1 MTDDAQPVL
10 GRRVRFA
17 VAVGTA
23 AATFA
28 GAQWG
33 LVPRLGVPTGAEAAP
48 ATLRTDLYAGPS
60 GAPARTQAQPA
71 GSSTSPTGTASG
83 DASRLAPVTG
93 LRLEAVEGT
102 ATVRWDGPRPT
113 GVRTVVELRDGPDGR
128 VLDTCRTAQSSCSF
142 TGLVDGA
149 TYTATAR
156 RVSVRTTAPPSPTVS
171 SSAVSSPAL
180 LGSGTTLL
188 WLDAG
193 QPESLLTQAGRPAR
207 LGESVTTWRDRS
219 RLRRDATTGPE
230 RAPTLGRIG
239 SHTALSFDGSSALAV
254 TAAGLPVDD
263 APATVLAVALADRG
277 ADRRAVCPGI
287 FTWGLPEAGRGRFV
301 QRACSD
307 YPAHAGVLWG
317 SEKTPS
323 RAPWPAA
330 VPVLVVATFLPGDV
344 TVELNGRQASLWRR
358 PAAEP
363 FDTAT
368 ASGAVVGGTWHPDS
382 VWDGRIGEI
391 VVLSGAAT
399 GPEATTVADYLRRK
413 WRIGKPMPAGEIVP
427 GPAAAG

>member
-17 VAVGTA
+17 LAAGTA
-23 AATFA
+23 VATFA

-33 LVPRLGVPTGAEAAP
+33 LLPHLGVPTGAEAVP
-48 ATLRTDLYAGPS
+48 AALRTGLYAGPS
-60 GAPARTQAQPA
+60 VPPARSPSAA
-71 GSSTSPTGTASG
+71 ASSTSRTGTASG
-83 DASRLAPVTG
+83 AASRLAPLTG
-93 LRLEAVEGT
+93 LRLEAVGGT
-102 ATVRWDGPRPT
+102 ATVLWDGPPAA
-113 GVRTVVELRDGPDGR
+113 GVRTVVELRDAPDGR
-128 VLDTCRTAQSSCSF
+128 VLDTCRTAESSCSF
-142 TGLVDGA
+142 TGLVNGS

-156 RVSVRTTAPPSPTVS
+156 RISVRKSARPSPTVN
-171 SSAVSSPAL
+171 SSAVSAPAL

-193 QPESLLTQAGRPAR
+193 QPESLLTQTGRPAR

-219 RLRRDATTGPE
+219 RLRQDATTGPD
-230 RAPTLGRIG
+230 RPPTLGRIG
-239 SHTALSFDGSSALAV
+239 SHTALSFDGSSSLAV
-254 TAAGLPVDD
+254 TAAGLPVGD

-277 ADRRAVCPGI
+277 SDRRAVCPGI

-317 SEKTPS
+317 SEKTPT

-358 PAAEP
+358 PTAEP
-363 FDTAT
+363 VDTAT
-368 ASGAVVGGTWHPDS
+368 APVAVVGGTWHPDS

-391 VVLSGAAT
+391 VVLSGAAA
-399 GPEATTVADYLRRK
+399 GPDVTTVAEYLRRK
-413 WRIGKPMPAGEIVP
+413 WRIGKPLPSGEIVP
-427 GPAAAG
+427 GPAAAR